1 MSYSRKSKKASS
13 KSKGSK
19 ICPEGKAWA
28 QRTFDTY
35 PSAYANLAASK
46 YCKDPNY
53 AKKAKGGKRK
63 GRQMGE
69 LKDWLKQ
76 DWVRIDSSG
85 NIKGPCGTS
94 KDKKNPDRC
103 LPRAK
108 AQSLT
113 KAERAAT
120 ARKKKSE
127 GKKGKTVVAN
137 TKEAKVQNLGGG
149 GIVARGCGAI
159 LPDRKK
165 YTSGSV
171 SKTYQES
178 KMSNSRVNLG
188 AGGFQKTTKKKPKKN
203 GNKMKAK
210 GMAKGGA
217 VKKMMKGGAVKK
229 MAKGG
234 PVKKMMKGGPVKKM
248 KNGGAVKK
256 KGMAKGGA
264 VKKMKRGGKVTK

>member
-1 MSYSRKSKKASS
+1 
-13 KSKGSK
+13 
-19 ICPEGKAWA
+19 
-28 QRTFDTY
+28 
-35 PSAYANLAASK
+35 
-46 YCKDPNY
+46 
-53 AKKAKGGKRK
+53 
-63 GRQMGE
+63 MGE

-120 ARKKKSE
+120 AKKKKRE

-165 YTSGSV
+165 YTRGSV
-171 SKTYQES
+171 SKTY
-178 KMSNSRVNLG
+178 
-188 AGGFQKTTKKKPKKN
+188 
-203 GNKMKAK
+203 
-210 GMAKGGA
+210 
-217 VKKMMKGGAVKK
+217 
-229 MAKGG
+229 
-234 PVKKMMKGGPVKKM
+234 
-248 KNGGAVKK
+248 
-256 KGMAKGGA
+256 
-264 VKKMKRGGKVTK
+264 